1 MSHEASEKG
10 HNAEVRK
17 MRENLGSGWS
27 YDASDEVFRDSM
39 CPWFNFNPDT
49 NQYYNEKERVFYDK
63 NHSTLEY
70 EKAPR
75 RKSKKL
81 ACIQTFKR
89 SVKEFLMCV
98 SKNGLPRSQFLKSI
112 RRLRT
117 RAEKNYRKNN
127 LWNPPSAKLEEV
139 EKKLLQEAA
148 GGYLGPKGQKVLV
161 DPPYNCPLCGRSTS
175 DLDTLLVHVKLH
187 ESCNK
192 RGLLKIGAKIHENRT
207 TEFLLNSEAPFV
219 VGSRL
224 VQQAVEMSANR
235 DGLNNRKRYQT
246 YTCMKNW
253 LGTYEHEDFSCD
265 VIHAVR
271 AAFPE
276 AHGCYS
282 GRHNCA
288 SSVNGEG

>member
-1 MSHEASEKG
+1 MNRKASEEG
-10 HNAEVRK
+10 HNAEIRNVK
-17 MRENLGSGWS
+17 ENLGSGWS
-27 YDASDEVFRDSM
+27 YDAIKEVFRDNT
-39 CPWFNFNPDT
+39 CPWFTFDPDT
-49 NQYYNEKERVFYDK
+49 NQYYNEKEHVFYDK

-75 RKSKKL
+75 KKSKKL
-81 ACIQTFKR
+81 ACVQSFKR
-89 SVKEFLMCV
+89 SLKEFLVYV

-117 RAEKNYRKNN
+117 RAEENYRKNN

-148 GGYLGPKGQKVLV
+148 GGYFGPKGAKVLV

-187 ESCNK
+187 ESCNE
-192 RGLLKIGAKIHENRT
+192 RGLLPRDAKLDENST
-207 TEFLLNSEAPFV
+207 TELLLNSEAPFV
-219 VGSRL
+219 VGSL
-224 VQQAVEMSANR
+224 PVQQAVEMSSNR
-235 DGLNNRKRYQT
+235 NGLNNKKRYQAYT
-246 YTCMKNW
+246 YMKNW
-253 LGTYEHEDFSCD
+253 LGIYEHEDFSCD

-276 AHGCYS
+276 SHGCYS

-288 SSVNGEG
+288 SYVNREG